1 MATEVYRGDL
11 IIEAKEVEDVIKQ
24 LQGLNKV
31 AEQLKASLGN
41 IKIDTKA
48 IDTSALT
55 KSLQDIAKQFEQA
68 GRKFQESLSGA
79 KVNFDQP
86 IKSARESA
94 SVFIEAQRNIRSEFT
109 LTQQAIQSQLAT
121 LPDKTAPAAVAI
133 KAQFASIKQAMQEG
147 FYATPIT
154 KAFQDLS
161 KEIEVVKIS
170 QLKAA
175 QQAQTAQ
182 AELRDAYAQTG
193 KSARESAQ
201 VFIQD
206 NREQLKLEQQI
217 KTAQAE
223 LRDAYAQTG
232 KSAKASADV
241 FIQAQQHLVNQAK
254 QELAPAL
261 QQLQAQLAS
270 LPQKATPE
278 YFLFQNRLKLLKQE
292 INSLST
298 ETGITGLKENFGELS
313 RAIALATA
321 EQGKLKE
328 AAKQTSLAGMVQDFN
343 AIQAGAEKAFV
354 PVHERLRGLGLL
366 FTTSGAR
373 LQGLREALVG
383 TGASTNI
390 FVRGIDALVRRGSD
404 LDQLNGRLS
413 KGIADIS
420 RQTAQANIA
429 MSNQT
434 EQFRKLIVEETGSQ
448 KSGMQL
454 AQQLKAVEA
463 AFNQVTTTA
472 RRGGDIEPAM
482 ARAKTAAENVEF
494 AFKSLVESGILPA
507 NSQAKALAEQML
519 AGTKNNLSSLQAM
532 AVRYRATK
540 EEIKQVKEQQKGQN
554 AEVEKGVSIF
564 GRLRNALASLL
575 GISRNNQ
582 SAIKGMGDSL
592 RQVDREVN
600 VVAASA
606 TKLKD
611 IFLGVFGGT
620 FLSGLIFRLSDAIR
634 GIGDEF
640 FTLNDLVQNTEI
652 TIKGMLEGSDVNAQ
666 EAIAGFQAF
675 IKDEVAQTPF
685 EIADATSAALRLIQ
699 QGFDPQDWFRA
710 SANAAAAMNK
720 PMEQFIGGLTK
731 LMAGSRGIA
740 IDMFRDFGLN
750 VQNISGVFDKA
761 TGRALTF
768 EETQAALRLS
778 TEDFNK
784 EFTKLG
790 FEFDKQGSLA
800 NDTGEALNIL
810 NAYLLQNATFA
821 KAAEARSLS
830 LTGVISNFK
839 DALSNVLVAIGQ
851 PIFEKL
857 TFGAQGLLS
866 KLNDLQPV
874 LEYYGT
880 QIGQRIA
887 QAIDFAV
894 NAFTNFQ
901 ATIATFTQPLQGF
914 ISLIQNLFY
923 GDWNQAWNDALT
935 IVVDVLNAIVSNLDN
950 FAIAAFDWGFNFIVQ
965 VTNGIIDAANSILM
979 DAINSITEMISSF
992 LAPGSPPEQGPL
1004 SDIDTWGKG
1013 LMETFLGSMS
1023 SADINFVTKALEPV
1037 AERFEKFADK
1047 NEGLVPFQNIREGL
1061 TGLVGQLDETG
1072 QINEETF
1079 EQIKATI
1086 LAAGDDSTVK
1096 SGQELVDSLRQQLE
1110 LRQKLRNSQEGLK
1123 EVNAEILAAEAAGFI
1138 PADLIKKKNLL
1149 EEQAQVVEDQV
1160 TEEEQKQQALENLYD
1175 LDNKVYTENDARKVG
1190 SAKAAGAAIAK
1201 AAKKSAVES
1210 FEAWK
1215 ETYHKELAALEE
1227 RRKAGIITEEEYLK
1241 ELLKL
1246 RETYVDKSLEAGVR
1260 DDELQATYDE
1270 IKGIQAALDE
1280 IAESKKK
1287 TKDSIREGFTPP
1299 SIQEIMAGFIDQTQ
1313 QVMTDAGLGGGE
1325 SFVAAI
1331 KSETI
1336 SRLGTATEE
1345 LKTNLRT
1352 SFENIVSAIQEAITP
1367 QNFAVISVL
1376 TGILLKLGGAPVIAG
1391 LTKLAGMFGLVGGG
1405 IGGLVVSLARFSII
1419 GGIVTL
1425 IIYNWD
1431 DIVHAAGVAW
1441 QALSDAVDLFVEKA
1455 GGIETVT
1462 TALTGLISEGTRIA
1476 QELGQSFMSALTGF
1490 ISGELSFTEA
1500 IDKLVTEFTAIDWGP
1515 IKTHFDTLWKPLK
1528 ETAAQVVTDIGNYFL
1543 DLIPPEIRE
1552 GVKATLDSLKASLEA
1567 FFEAGKL
1574 GQELLEL
1581 WNQIVDSFVG
1591 GSDEAGVALGGL
1603 GLAIAGLVGLI
1614 TDVLISG
1621 FQSAIAIL
1629 PQLSDAVGGVVN
1641 VIDGLITTLDG
1652 FISSLVAFGTVIAGV
1667 VTGDMA
1673 KVQQGME
1680 DMDAAFDTTLSGIG
1694 EIFTGLLDIVT
1705 NTGGAIVKGVT
1716 NFVTDLVANF
1726 ALVTGNTELYDA
1738 VTGWRDTFNT
1748 RFDEILDKVGTT
1760 LDQLEAILST
1770 GTDGVK
1776 ALFEGI
1782 FGAVLTDITGD
1793 LNAIIAEVT
1802 RFGQELAA
1810 KFEEYLNQA
1819 SETVSGVVDA
1829 IKQFFTNLYM
1839 DLVGGSIIPDMMID
1853 IIAEFAR
1860 LPAEAVG
1867 HVIQMVADILAE
1879 FIRLPGEAIK
1889 HVIQM
1894 ASDVIAEIVGLGDD
1908 ILAEIPTIISN
1919 IAEGFLDLGK
1929 SVVGNI
1935 IEGIQSG
1942 ISGIGSAIS
1951 GLFGGGQEE
1960 QTTSFDPAQVQGALD
1975 ALRSE
1980 MGTFQSGAS
1989 ILFGT
1994 LFTDW
1999 QTNVTQMGTEWTNF
2013 ITNTKLLLTN
2023 FYDTFDI
2030 TNINSTT
2037 SWQTFIDA
2045 ITLAWTT
2052 FKNALSLDITT
2063 LQTQFSTTMIAVQT
2077 QWQMTLA
2084 VMLELAKVTSAELMT
2099 IIETVRSAILAA
2111 MDAIIAKINGE
2122 VNPAFA
2128 SIGQTAQD
2136 MSAEVEDGIENV
2148 IDLLDDLLD
2157 AVEEVS
2163 SAFEEMASNAKEAAS
2178 AAMGA
2183 LTTGGGSM
2191 PSAALGAE
2199 RTHMGLWQLH
2209 EDEMVLP
2216 KYIADPMREIFKKL
2230 SSTGIGNSTFAVD
2243 PNLLTNPARQQTIEP
2258 ASIQPGG
2265 ISQTNN
2271 FYTTINDTMDEA
2283 IFKQKVIRWVAGEIR

>member
-41 IKIDTKA
+41 IKIDAKA
-48 IDTSALT
+48 VDTSALT

-328 AAKQTSLAGMVQDFN
+328 ATKQTSLAGMVQDFN

-434 EQFRKLIVEETGSQ
+434 EQLRKLIVEETGSQ
-448 KSGMQL
+448 KASNQL

-675 IKDEVAQTPF
+675 IKDEVARTPF

-740 IDMFRDFGLN
+740 VDMFRDFGLN

-768 EETQAALRLS
+768 EETQAALKLS
-778 TEDFNK
+778 TEDFNR
-784 EFTKLG
+784 EYTKLG
-790 FEFDKQGSLA
+790 FEFDKQGSLV
-800 NDTGEALNIL
+800 NDTGEALDIL

-821 KAAEARSLS
+821 NAAASRSLS
-830 LTGVISNFK
+830 LTGVMSNFK
-839 DALSNVLVAIGQ
+839 DSLSNVLIAIGQ

-857 TFGAQGLLS
+857 TFGAQGFLS
-866 KLNDLQPV
+866 KLQDLQPT
-874 LEYYGT
+874 LEYFGA
-880 QIGQRIA
+880 QIGQRIS

-901 ATIATFTQPLQGF
+901 STIATFTQPLQAF
-914 ISLIQNLFY
+914 SSLIQSVFY

-950 FAIAAFDWGFNFIVQ
+950 FAIAAFDWGFSFVVQ
-965 VTNGIIDAANSILM
+965 ITNGIIDAANSILM

-1004 SDIDTWGKG
+1004 STIDTWGKD
-1013 LMETFLGSMS
+1013 LMDTFLSSMS

-1037 AERFEKFADK
+1037 AERFEKFADRE
-1047 NEGLVPFQNIREGL
+1047 EGLVPFQNVRN
-1061 TGLVGQLDETG
+1061 GLVGLVSQLDETG
-1072 QINEETF
+1072 QINEEVF
-1079 EQIKATI
+1079 AQIRDTI
-1086 LAAGDDSTVK
+1086 LAAGDDTEA
-1096 SGQELVDSLRQQLE
+1096 GQAQELVDNLRQQLE
-1110 LRQKLRNSQEGLK
+1110 LRQRLRASQEGLR
-1123 EVNAEILAAEAAGFI
+1123 EVNQEILEAEAAGFI
-1138 PADLIKKKNLL
+1138 PAELIQKKNLL

-1160 TEEEQKQQALENLYD
+1160 TEEEQKQQALENLYG
-1175 LDNKVYTENDARKVG
+1175 LDSKVFEEETKGRVNAAR
-1190 SAKAAGAAIAK
+1190 AAGAAMAG
-1201 AAKKSAVES
+1201 AASRAAQRS
-1210 FEAWK
+1210 LQSWRDSYAQ
-1215 ETYHKELAALEE
+1215 ELAALEA
-1227 RRKAGIITEEEYLK
+1227 KKAAGIITEEEYLK

-1246 RETYVDKSLEAGVR
+1246 KENYVDKALEEGVASA
-1260 DDELQATYDE
+1260 ELQQTYDQIKE
-1270 IKGIQAALDE
+1270 IQSRLEEFSSRGQAANE
-1280 IAESKKK
+1280 
-1287 TKDSIREGFTPP
+1287 SIRKAFTPP
-1299 SIQEIMAGFIDQTQ
+1299 SVQDIMAGFIQQTQ
-1313 QVMTDAGLGGGE
+1313 DTLADAGVGGGE

-1331 KSETI
+1331 KTETI

-1345 LKTNLRT
+1345 LKQNFKT
-1352 SFENIVSAIQEAITP
+1352 SFRGIVDAIRENLTP
-1367 QNFAVISVL
+1367 ENFVVISTL
-1376 TGILLKLGGAPVIAG
+1376 TGLLLKLGGAPIVGG

-1431 DIVHAAGVAW
+1431 TIVAAAEAAW
-1441 QALSDAVDLFVEKA
+1441 QGLNNVIDTFVQKA
-1455 GGIETVT
+1455 GGVQAVT
-1462 TALTGLISEGTRIA
+1462 DALTGLINEGTRIA
-1476 QELGQSFMSALTGF
+1476 TELGQNFTRTLTQF
-1490 ISGELSFTEA
+1490 INGELSFTEA
-1500 IDKLVTEFTAIDWGP
+1500 IDKLIAGFTIIDWGP
-1515 IKTHFDTLWKPLK
+1515 IKAHFDTLWQPLK
-1528 ETAAQVVTDIGNYFL
+1528 ETANQVVIDIGNYFL
-1543 DLIPPEIRE
+1543 NLIPPDIRE
-1552 GVKATLDSLKASLEA
+1552 SIKATLDSLKAALVS
-1567 FFEAGKL
+1567 FFAAGEL
-1574 GQELLEL
+1574 GRELLEL
-1581 WNQIVDSFVG
+1581 WNQLVEAFV
-1591 GSDEAGVALGGL
+1591 SDEAANGVGALGI
-1603 GLAIAGLVGLI
+1603 AIGILVGGAL
-1614 TDVLISG
+1614 DVLISAVQG
-1621 FQSAIAIL
+1621 VVAAL
-1629 PQLSDAVGGVVN
+1629 PQLVDALGGVVN
-1641 VIDGLITTLDG
+1641 VIDGVITILQAMAEGLISLGTFIYG
-1652 FISSLVAFGTVIAGV
+1652 F
-1667 VTGDMA
+1667 VTGDVALMDDGA
-1673 KVQQGME
+1673 QGLKN
-1680 DMDAAFDTTLSGIG
+1680 AFNTYVEGIG
-1694 EIFTGLLDIVT
+1694 ELFTGLLDTVT
-1705 NTGGAIVKGVT
+1705 NTGAAIITAVT
-1716 NFVTDLVANF
+1716 NFATSLVSNF

-1738 VTGWRDTFNT
+1738 VTKWQADFNT
-1748 RFDEILDKVGTT
+1748 GFDNILTQVGTT
-1760 LDQLEAILST
+1760 LDQLETILST
-1770 GTDGVK
+1770 GT
-1776 ALFEGI
+1776 EGI
-1782 FGAVLTDITGD
+1782 KLIFSGIFEAIKTDIAGD
-1793 LNAIIAEVT
+1793 LAGIIAQIT
-1802 RFGQELAA
+1802 QFGQDVVA
-1810 KFEEYLNQA
+1810 KFDEYLAQA
-1819 SETVSGVVDA
+1819 SETVSGVVEA

-1839 DLVGGSIIPDMMID
+1839 DLVGGSIIPEMMIG

-1860 LPAEAVG
+1860 LPGEAVN
-1867 HVIQMVADILAE
+1867 HVIQMVTDILAE
-1879 FIRLPGEAIK
+1879 FVSL
-1889 HVIQM
+1889 
-1894 ASDVIAEIVGLGDD
+1894 SDD
-1908 ILAEIPTIISN
+1908 ILGLIPTIISN
-1919 IAEGFLDLGK
+1919 VAGGFLDLGK

-1935 IEGIQSG
+1935 IDGIQSG

-1989 ILFGT
+1989 VLFGT
-1994 LFTDW
+1994 LLVDW
-1999 QTNVTQMGTEWTNF
+1999 RTNVTQMGVEWTTF
-2013 ITNTKLLLTN
+2013 ITNTKLLLDN
-2023 FYDTFDI
+2023 FYQTFDI
-2030 TNINSTT
+2030 VNINSAL
-2037 SWQTFIDA
+2037 SWATFITA
-2045 ITLAWTT
+2045 ITMAWTT
-2052 FKNALSLDITT
+2052 FKTALSLDITT
-2063 LQTQFSTTMIAVQT
+2063 LQTQFSTTLMLVQA
-2077 QWQMTLA
+2077 QWQTALTM
-2084 VMLELAKVTSAELMT
+2084 MLELAKATSAELLA
-2099 IIETVRSAILAA
+2099 IIEAIKTGILEAL
-2111 MDAIIAKINGE
+2111 DVIINKINSE
-2122 VNPAFA
+2122 VNPAFV
-2128 SIGQTAQD
+2128 SIGETAD
-2136 MSAEVEDGIENV
+2136 SMSSRVENSVDNV
-2148 IDLLDDLLD
+2148 VDLLDDLRD
-2157 AVEEVS
+2157 AIEEVS
-2163 SAFEEMASNAKEAAS
+2163 SAFEEMASNARDAAS

-2230 SSTGIGNSTFAVD
+2230 SSTGIGNSTFAID
-2243 PNLLTNPARQQTIEP
+2243 PNLLANPARQQVVEP
-2258 ASIQPGG
+2258 VQPQTGG
-2265 ISQTNN
+2265 VAQTNN
-2271 FYTTINDTMDEA
+2271 FYTTINDQMDEQL
-2283 IFKQKVIRWVAGEIR
+2283 FQQKVLRTVARAIR